1 MGSLFSRSTPLSA
14 YGMGPDPRP
23 PLVYSSAQFLD
34 LVLIRSKT
42 RINGFGVDARI
53 AAAMRAGSL
62 GLQLPPETLLA
73 KWDRVG
79 LLQLPSFLER
89 HQYTADN
96 IEVTE
101 ATFTGVQTR
110 TLRQVCE
117 SAMEVVIRPLNIGA
131 QVKREEA
138 AAAARAARQAQAASG
153 AGPSAAELKSD
164 LDDDVSGEDEENERL
179 DFLTRYYQFTGPVVN
194 RAYGAC
200 MDKLESMFR
209 WVMASLRRF
218 ELGAAEEARMKALLE
233 RHVVEFTGL
242 DGKTARGIPFAA
254 LLPTF
259 RDMAASANSSLEA
272 ARAADELDA
281 LSLGAAGDAA
291 AGGVSNTFSDSEIF
305 ELVGAFTLGDDR
317 ISLSNSGF
325 ISVAEFMAQWRA
337 SLERTSVLRRVPRE
351 ILSGA
356 FVSAALQSMGML
368 PQSDQHYFLPMH
380 FAMRSP
386 PAEGWASLGVEDGA
400 QELLDEGGAG
410 AAHKEQRMSA
420 AQKARE
426 QELREKVRKEE
437 RERTAHLPQLGPP
450 PPPPSADDAAAAAAA
465 DGDHAAI
472 RVGDSKSSA
481 AAMATEGLAIL
492 HLHAHGVARIGVEH
506 QVMPPPPPAEKDQQ
520 DEQGSR

>member
-1 MGSLFSRSTPLSA
+1 MGSWFSRADPFAA

-23 PLVYSSAQFLD
+23 PLVYSRAQFLD

-42 RINGFGVDARI
+42 RINGFGVDSRI

-62 GLQLPPETLLA
+62 GLQLPPETLLP

-101 ATFTGVQTR
+101 ATFSGVQTR
-110 TLRQVCE
+110 TLRQVCD
-117 SAMEVVIRPLNIGA
+117 SAMEVVIRPLNIGS
-131 QVKREEA
+131 QVKREEE
-138 AAAARAARQAQAASG
+138 AAARRRAREQAEALGSG
-153 AGPSAAELKSD
+153 AEPQEMKGDFGP
-164 LDDDVSGEDEENERL
+164 DDAGGLEDEENERL
-179 DFLTRYYQFTGPVVN
+179 DFLTKYYQFTGPVVN

-209 WVMASLRRF
+209 WVMSSLRRF

-233 RHVVEFTGL
+233 KHVVDFTGL
-242 DGKTARGIPFAA
+242 DGKAARGIPFSA

-259 RDMAASANSSLEA
+259 RDMARSANASLEA
-272 ARAADELDA
+272 ARAADERDA
-281 LSLGAAGDAA
+281 IAMGAVGDSAA
-291 AGGVSNTFSDSEIF
+291 DGGVSNTFSDSEIF
-305 ELVGAFTLGDDR
+305 ELVSAFTLGDDR
-317 ISLSNSGF
+317 ISLSNSGY
-325 ISVAEFMAQWRA
+325 ISVSEFLAQWRA

-356 FVSAALQSMGML
+356 FVSQALQAMGML

-380 FAMRSP
+380 FAMTAP
-386 PAEGWASLGVEDGA
+386 PAEGWASLDVEDGA
-400 QELLDEGGAG
+400 AEIMDEASPSGGSVVG
-410 AAHKEQRMSA
+410 KEKSKSA
-420 AQKARE
+420 AQKKRE
-426 QELREKVRKEE
+426 AELRERVRKEE

-450 PPPPSADDAAAAAAA
+450 PPPPSAAHDDAAAVG
-465 DGDHAAI
+465 GDHSAI
-472 RVGDSKSSA
+472 RVAGSSSSKA
-481 AAMATEGLAIL
+481 AASDFSEGLAIL

-506 QVMPPPPPAEKDQQ
+506 QVLPPPPPEQQ
-520 DEQGSR
+520 R